1 MKNKHNKKRNT
12 AFIYE
17 ALIKEA
23 TASIL
28 KKDYEKQKRVT
39 NIIKKYFGPSSILT
53 KDLECYKSLYEKQ
66 NLERDVSEKILKE
79 SKLRK
84 RLIDP
89 STLFDTQT
97 EMIKDINKELE
108 PSVFGNFVPN
118 YKTLA
123 SISQIFSDK
132 VSPRDQV
139 LLENEILKDMSTSPD
154 SDNTDSI
161 DSLVYSKF
169 VSKFNEKYD
178 GDLLEEQKR
187 LLSHYISSFTDN
199 ALELKIFLNE
209 EISRLKGQLKESALR
224 DGIKEDSE
232 MVDKTNR
239 IIEQLESFSKAGID
253 DKVLLTVMKTQ
264 SLVEEISKDGN
275 SKTSLSKDSC

>member
-1 MKNKHNKKRNT
+1 MKTTHNKKRNT
-12 AFIYE
+12 AFVYE

-275 SKTSLSKDSC
+275 SN

>member
-1 MKNKHNKKRNT
+1 M
-12 AFIYE
+12 
-17 ALIKEA
+17 
-23 TASIL
+23 
-28 KKDYEKQKRVT
+28 
-39 NIIKKYFGPSSILT
+39 
-53 KDLECYKSLYEKQ
+53 
-66 NLERDVSEKILKE
+66 SEKILKE

-89 STLFDTQT
+89 SVLFDTQT
-97 EMIKDINKELE
+97 EMINDINKELE

-139 LLENEILKDMSTSPD
+139 LLENEILSDMSAS
-154 SDNTDSI
+154 SDDNNSDPI
-161 DSLVYSKF
+161 DALVYNKF
-169 VSKFNEKYD
+169 VGKFNEKYD
-178 GDLLEEQKR
+178 GNLLEEQKR

-209 EISRLKGQLKESALR
+209 EISRLKTKLKEATLE
-224 DGIKEDSE
+224 DVIKEDSD

-239 IIEQLESFSKAGID
+239 IIEQLESFSKSGID
-253 DKVLLTVMKTQ
+253 DRVLLTVMKTQ
-264 SLVEEISKDGN
+264 NLVEEISKDG
-275 SKTSLSKDSC
+275 DSN

>member
-1 MKNKHNKKRNT
+1 MKTTHNKKRNT
-12 AFIYE
+12 AFVYE

-28 KKDYEKQKRVT
+28 KKDYEKQKKVT
-39 NIIKKYFGPSSILT
+39 DIIKKYFGPNSILT

-66 NLERDVSEKILKE
+66 NLEREVSEKILKE

-89 STLFDTQT
+89 STLFNTQT
-97 EMIKDINKELE
+97 EMINDINKELE
-108 PSVFGNFVPN
+108 PAVFGNFVPN

-154 SDNTDSI
+154 DINTGSI

-224 DGIKEDSE
+224 DVIKEDSE

-253 DKVLLTVMKTQ
+253 DRVLLTVMKTQ
-264 SLVEEISKDGN
+264 SLVEEINKDG
-275 SKTSLSKDSC
+275 DSN

>member
-1 MKNKHNKKRNT
+1 MKTTHNKKRNT
-12 AFIYE
+12 AFVYE

-28 KKDYEKQKRVT
+28 KKDHEKQKRVT
-39 NIIKKYFGPSSILT
+39 NILKKYFGPNSILT

-89 STLFDTQT
+89 SVLFNTQT
-97 EMIKDINKELE
+97 EMINDINKELE

-139 LLENEILKDMSTSPD
+139 LLENEILSGMSAS
-154 SDNTDSI
+154 SDDNNSDPI
-161 DSLVYSKF
+161 DTLVYNKF
-169 VSKFNEKYD
+169 VGKFNEKYD
-178 GDLLEEQKR
+178 GNLLEEQKR

-209 EISRLKGQLKESALR
+209 EISRLKTKLKEATLE
-224 DGIKEDSE
+224 DAIKEDSD

-239 IIEQLESFSKAGID
+239 IIEQLESFSKSGID
-253 DKVLLTVMKTQ
+253 DHVLLTVMKTQ
-264 SLVEEISKDGN
+264 NLVEEISKDG
-275 SKTSLSKDSC
+275 DSN